1 MGYAPMEGN
10 RVMPHARHGIAGI
23 PRRAALR
30 QIGIGSLAAG
40 GMVMGSPPP
49 SVAAQEATPAA
60 IPPLLEEWAAAW
72 SAEDLDRLLALY
84 TDDAVFEDV
93 AAGVVVRGK
102 SEIGSVFATSLEA
115 FSGIQQTL
123 LAGFQAG
130 DRATAEAQ
138 FAGAQTGDL
147 PGSPA
152 SGRAV
157 SYRFA
162 AVFELAGE
170 RFRRES
176 DYLDLYGLLVQ
187 LGALPAPGSAGD

>member
-1 MGYAPMEGN
+1 MEGN
-10 RVMPHARHGIAGI
+10 RVMPYACYRPNGI

-30 QIGIGSLAAG
+30 QLGFGGLAAA
-40 GMVMGSPPP
+40 GMVVGSARAP
-49 SVAAQEATPAA
+49 VAAQETTPAA

-93 AAGVVVRGK
+93 AAGVIVRGK
-102 SEIGSVFATSLEA
+102 REIGAVFATSLEA

-123 LAGFQAG
+123 LAGFLAG

-138 FAGAQTGDL
+138 FAGEQTGDL
-147 PGSPA
+147 PGSAA

-187 LGALPAPGSAGD
+187 LGALPSPGSTGG